1 MSGALAAAEEG
12 SPLLRRDA
20 GLSAKRGNKALAVAA
35 GATVL
40 VLLTLQLATRLS
52 PAPHDVELMDANKVF
67 ESNVNVMPT
76 RTLPAEAPVYP
87 GVTDADQSPEIPEKF
102 LKEEEQA
109 RKNEASML
117 SLEERQQKREE
128 GINARV
134 NAISAYVNDEVSLS
148 HQPQQDLVVDY
159 FFVSATDILV
169 FSPSLTE
176 SVCMRTDPWQG
187 ED

>member
-1 MSGALAAAEEG
+1 MAGELAAAEEG

-20 GLSAKRGNKALAVAA
+20 GLSAKRGKKALAAAA

-52 PAPHDVELMDANKVF
+52 PGSHYIELMDANKVF
-67 ESNVNVMPT
+67 ESTINVMPT
-76 RTLPAEAPVYP
+76 RTLPAEDPVYP
-87 GVTDADQSPEIPEKF
+87 GVTDADQSPEIPDKF

-109 RKNEASML
+109 RKNEARML

-134 NAISAYVNDEVSLS
+134 NAISAYVNDEVSFA
-148 HQPQQDLVVDY
+148 HQQ
-159 FFVSATDILV
+159 
-169 FSPSLTE
+169 
-176 SVCMRTDPWQG
+176 
-187 ED
+187 